1 MYVQSNIL
9 LLADVFEKFR
19 NICLKTCELDPASF
33 LTAPGLACQAALRKT
48 KVRLDLLTD
57 MDISLMGEK
66 GIRGGICNSI
76 YRIKLITNT

>member
-1 MYVQSNIL
+1 M
-9 LLADVFEKFR
+9 LADVFENFR

-33 LTAPGLACQAALRKT
+33 LTAPDLACQAALRKT
-48 KVRLDLLTD
+48 KVRLDLLID

-66 GIRGGICNSI
+66 GIRGVICNSI